1 MTSFQTNESW
11 PIKGI
16 SARHVVKTFGSGGA
30 AVRALDDVSVDI
42 RQGEFFTLLGPS
54 GCGKTTL
61 LRLIAGFEMPTSG
74 EILLDGVDISVLPPN
89 RRPVNTVFQSYALF
103 PHLSVVDNIAFG
115 LRAQRKCK
123 AEIGAEVERALSLVQ
138 LGDHAMKPVTALS
151 GGQRQRVALARAL
164 AVKPSLLLLDEPL
177 SALDRKLRETMR
189 VELRRI
195 LRHQNITS
203 IFVTHDQEEALTISD
218 RVAVMNKGFIEQ
230 YDTPRNIYDRP
241 GSAFVLEFVGLSTRL
256 HGTVVAAGNG
266 QIQVETKYGRLAAN
280 SDLKPKAEVLLA
292 VRPERMAVD
301 RHERPDHNLIK
312 ARLADVT
319 FTGSKIQLLLQSS
332 GEDTVVAEVNPGSAE
347 FPQSGLEM
355 SLSWPRCETLVFEKG
370 ATKT

>member
-1 MTSFQTNESW
+1 MDDLLRVDTVS
-11 PIKGI
+11 K
-16 SARHVVKTFGSGGA
+16 RFGSFA
-30 AVRALDDVSVDI
+30 ALQQLSLSVR
-42 RQGEFFTLLGPS
+42 RGEFVSLLGPS

-61 LRLIAGFEMPTSG
+61 LRLIAGLMKVDEGTVLVDGRNVTS
-74 EILLDGVDISVLPPN
+74 LPPHKRN
-89 RRPVNTVFQSYALF
+89 IGVVFQSYALF

>member
-1 MTSFQTNESW
+1 MDDLLRVDTVS
-11 PIKGI
+11 K
-16 SARHVVKTFGSGGA
+16 RFGSFTA
-30 AVRALDDVSVDI
+30 LQQLSLSVR
-42 RQGEFFTLLGPS
+42 RGEFVSLLGPS

-61 LRLIAGFEMPTSG
+61 LRLIAGLLKVDEGTVLVDGRNVTS
-74 EILLDGVDISVLPPN
+74 LPPHKRN
-89 RRPVNTVFQSYALF
+89 IGVVFQSYALF
-103 PHLSVVDNIAFG
+103 PHLSVADNIAFG

-230 YDTPRNIYDRP
+230 YDTPRTIYDRP

-312 ARLADVT
+312 AHLADVT

-355 SLSWPRCETLVFEKG
+355 SLSWPQRETLVFEKG